1 MPTARTSPVIH
12 QLRRAALLGDVMSM
26 TDGELLDCFI
36 TRRDDA
42 AFEALLRR
50 HGPMVLNLC
59 RRMIGNFQDAEDAF
73 QAAFLVLARKAAVVV
88 PREGVG
94 NWLYGVAYRTARRAK
109 AVSARHHAREKQV
122 KDMPHRAIEPAH
134 GLEDVELVLDEEL
147 NRLPAKYR
155 LPVVLCELEG
165 RSRKEVARQLKLP
178 EGTLSSR
185 LATARRMLAR
195 RLTRR
200 GVALGTG
207 AMAAALSQSTA
218 GACLSKPLIL
228 GTMQAVSAFTM
239 ANTLPGLG
247 GLGGAVSAPVVAL
260 AEGVLKSMMLTK
272 LKTTA
277 TIFLLLACAGI
288 GAGLLAQSRAL
299 TKEVPKA
306 KEAQKPTA
314 LGDIT
319 PLSMRIQKELRQMR
333 GTWSRTETEEII
345 ENGRQLPPR
354 EKKVTYVLADDK
366 LIRLGDDGLID
377 ETLTLKL
384 DPTAS
389 PKAVDM
395 ISLQYGTLWGIYE
408 LDGDSLKIAYSTD
421 EDKRPTK
428 FSSSDLEFKRVSRT
442 PAKTSPR
449 FVNAPGCFWMI
460 EPSAPSPL
468 FATLGIVFTHEKD
481 REGATLITLASAG
494 SGIDN
499 PEYRPVL
506 LDAGKTRYLPELDVG
521 GSSGGRHGVVA
532 SLNRWRMDPKILPAD
547 KVVGLG
553 IEAVTPEAHRI
564 AATLALEQAKKDHIE
579 VLSWPEPARPYAFTL
594 TTLDGRTIRSEDLKG
609 KVVLLDC
616 WASL

>member
-1 MPTARTSPVIH
+1 MPAAGTGQVIH
-12 QLRRAALLGDVMSM
+12 QLRRAALLGDATSM

-36 TRRDDA
+36 TRRDEA

-88 PREGVG
+88 PRESVG

-122 KDMPHRAIEPAH
+122 KDMPHPAIEPAH

-165 RSRKEVARQLKLP
+165 RSRKEVARQLKVP

-200 GVALGTG
+200 GVALSTG
-207 AMAAALSQSTA
+207 AMAAALSQGTSA
-218 GACLSKPLIL
+218 ACLSKPLIL
-228 GTMQAVSAFTM
+228 ETMQAVSAFAM

-247 GLGGAVSAPVVAL
+247 GVVSAPVAAL
-260 AEGVLKSMMLTK
+260 AEGVLKTMMLSK

-277 TIFLLLACAGI
+277 TIFLLLACTGI
-288 GAGLLAQSRAL
+288 GAGLLAQSRAP
-299 TKEVPKA
+299 TKEVPKS

-314 LGDIT
+314 GADLT
-319 PLSMRIQKELRQMR
+319 PLSMRIQTELRQMR
-333 GTWSRTETEEII
+333 GTWSRTETENII
-345 ENGRQLPPR
+345 QNGRPLPPR
-354 EKKVTYVLADDK
+354 EKKVTYVISDDK

-377 ETLTLKL
+377 ETLSLNL
-384 DPTAS
+384 DPLQS

-395 ISLQYGTLWGIYE
+395 ISLRYGTLWGIYQ
-408 LDGDSLKIAYSTD
+408 LDGDSLKIAFSME
-421 EDKRPTK
+421 EDKRPTG

-442 PAKTSPR
+442 PAKASPR
-449 FVNAPGCFWMI
+449 FVNAPGSFWMV
-460 EPSAPSPL
+460 EPSAPCPL
-468 FATLGIVFTHEKD
+468 MATLGIVFTHEKN
-481 REGATLITLASAG
+481 REGATLITLASAA
-494 SGIDN
+494 SGIEN

-506 LDAGKTRYLPELDVG
+506 LDAGKTRYLPEPDGG
-521 GSSGGRHGVVA
+521 GSSGRRNGVVA
-532 SLNRWRMDPKILPAD
+532 SLNRWRMGPKILPAD
-547 KVVGLG
+547 KVVWLG
-553 IEAVTPEAHRI
+553 IEGVTPEAHRI
-564 AATLALEQAKKDHIE
+564 AAALALEQAKKDHIE

-616 WASL
+616 WTSL